1 MLPKTISSRALRVF
15 KGKHW
20 CAYIC
25 ESPNEPN
32 AIRPGLR
39 ILLFHSS
46 FCSNSDQLLS
56 ALISSNL
63 MFNIPLA
70 LMMLAAL
77 IILTFWIEIHA
88 RCAELTRQSGVATVS
103 RRTFASSCAEA
114 LLSKTGMCAPSSLTF
129 KRILFERVCDTFCMF
144 TSSLLFTGLFLS
156 AGHVSEMCQVA
167 SSCPGQ
173 LSQYFYNIVVI
184 MWLLQYVPLLCFLSS
199 HACCCN
205 ICNRRSFF

>member
-1 MLPKTISSRALRVF
+1 MRIAHPRFQRRSLGKCSQRQSHHLLFVF
-15 KGKHW
+15 SKVSTVVHTF
-20 CAYIC
+20 C

-46 FCSNSDQLLS
+46 FCSNSDELLS
-56 ALISSNL
+56 ALVSSNL

-129 KRILFERVCDTFCMF
+129 
-144 TSSLLFTGLFLS
+144 
-156 AGHVSEMCQVA
+156 
-167 SSCPGQ
+167 
-173 LSQYFYNIVVI
+173 
-184 MWLLQYVPLLCFLSS
+184 
-199 HACCCN
+199 
-205 ICNRRSFF
+205 